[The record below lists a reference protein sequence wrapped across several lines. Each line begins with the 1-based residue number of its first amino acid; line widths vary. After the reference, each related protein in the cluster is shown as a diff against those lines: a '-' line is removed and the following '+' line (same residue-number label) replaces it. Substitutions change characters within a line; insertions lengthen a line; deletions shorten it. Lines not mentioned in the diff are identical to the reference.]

1 MGTTGVL
8 TRRQLNRAT
17 LARQML
23 LAREK
28 TTALR
33 AVERLAGLQAQVA
46 KPPFI
51 GLWSRVLGFRRE
63 DLIRLLQRRQVVR
76 ATLMRGT
83 LHLMGSKDF
92 IDLRAALQPALSKGM
107 QSILRDRAKG
117 LDLDRVV
124 VAARACLQERPRT
137 FEELRPILLKRFPK
151 GDERAM
157 GYAVR
162 THLPLVQVPS
172 EAEWGFPGS
181 AEFALGDAW
190 IGKPLGSDPE
200 PHRLVLRYLSAFGPA
215 TAADV
220 QTWSGLAGVAPV
232 LESLRSRLV
241 TFRDERGRELF
252 DLPRAPRPPE
262 DAEAPVRFVPE
273 YDNLVL
279 SHADRT
285 RIVADAHR
293 RSIVTANLQV
303 RATFLVDGFVAG
315 TWKVERKQA
324 AATLLVEPFETL
336 AGKARTELAI
346 EGDALLRFAEPG
358 AERFEVRFG
367 KPRPA

>member
-1 MGTTGVL
+1 VGTTGVL

-23 LAREK
+23 LARER
-28 TTALR
+28 TTALH
-33 AVERLAGLQAQVA
+33 AVERLVGLQSQVA
-46 KPPFI
+46 KPPFV
-51 GLWSRVLGFRRE
+51 GLWSRVVGFRRE

-83 LHLMGSKDF
+83 LHLMSARDF
-92 IDLRAALQPALSKGM
+92 VDLRAAIQPVLTQGM
-107 QSILRDRAKG
+107 QAVLRRRA
-117 LDLDRVV
+117 LDVDRVV
-124 VAARACLQERPRT
+124 AAARTCFEERPRT
-137 FEELRPILLKRFPK
+137 FEELRPLLLKRFPK

-181 AEFALGDAW
+181 ADFALAEAW

-200 PHRLVLRYLSAFGPA
+200 PHPLVRRYLAAFGPA

-220 QTWSGLAGVAPV
+220 QAWSGLAGVAPV
-232 LESLRSRLV
+232 LESLRSRLA

-252 DLPRAPRPPE
+252 DLPKAPRPPE
-262 DAEAPVRFVPE
+262 DTPAPVRFVPE

-315 TWKVERKQA
+315 AWKIERKKA
-324 AATLLVEPFETL
+324 SATLLIEPFEAL
-336 AGKARTELAI
+336 GSKARTELAA

-358 AERFEVRFG
+358 ADRFEVRFG
-367 KPRPA
+367 